1 MIDYLYIFIIFLYE
15 KTTKKNG
22 GKKEKRTE
30 EEEEEKKKN
39 RDKSEIQVPGRCIPQ
54 KGKLEPSVVQNT
66 RIFK

>member
-1 MIDYLYIFIIFLYE
+1 MIDYIYIYIFVRKNNE
-15 KTTKKNG
+15 KNG
-22 GKKEKRTE
+22 GKKEKRT

-66 RIFK
+66 RIYKED